1 MPEEIELH
9 SLKSIDRSLT
19 DMDDRPMIIA
29 LHQLGFDG
37 LATNNYKIL
46 NVATEVAAL
55 IATKLTFICTE
66 GMGNNAVRATGAL
79 LLELPGLTRRVRPKK
94 ENIFHLRH
102 PFKQPTDAW
111 PYIQKI
117 AKHQGWNPGELYREH
132 IVSDA
137 ELTTPVLRS
146 GS

>member
-1 MPEEIELH
+1 MPEELELH
-9 SLKSIDRSLT
+9 SLKVIDPRLT

-29 LHQLGFDG
+29 LHQLDFDG

-46 NVATEVAAL
+46 NVPTEVAAL

-66 GMGNNAVRATGAL
+66 GMGDNAVRATGAL
-79 LLELPGLTRRVRPKK
+79 LLELPGLTRRVRPDK

-102 PFKQPTDAW
+102 VFKQPTDAW
-111 PYIQKI
+111 PYMQRI
-117 AKHQGWNPGELYREH
+117 AKHHGWNPGELYKEH
-132 IVSDA
+132 KVSQE
-137 ELTTPVLRS
+137 ELTTRVLRS